1 MAGAAAPF
9 TGSGINPQT
18 LYQDITDSTPTDEEL
33 LGRASPFR
41 YLANQTKVLNHLAS
55 GYALTTNDVGFVD
68 DTSANKSLETSSEAE
83 EAAENDLAKALNA
96 LIAHGM
102 LLGINTSLST
112 SSNWTLKEISP
123 NTVGI
128 APDGNHYGQN
138 NPIFDYFG
146 DQKTF
151 RVVSEY
157 TTSSANLSI
166 TLPTMI
172 GVSGSI
178 QVENPDGST
187 TMTLTQNKAYSFR
200 TYFDGTTP
208 KIVIENADLVIQETP
223 SASETV
229 SGILKISTTAQTTAG
244 VDDTS
249 AVTPAKLIEY
259 INTGRVIFSNNTTTP
274 NTRLDY
280 TAGRFAFS
288 SGGSGKVSAGTLNFA
303 TNGAGGLDTGS
314 FQASIT
320 YHIFGITNVTN
331 GTSSIIASLS
341 LTPTLPSGY
350 TKYKR
355 IMSVLSNSTP
365 AIRPFIQDGVKISL
379 KDTVLSYSGNINTT
393 QTLRSVTVPV
403 GIRVEAWG
411 FASLSN
417 INVNNLTIVIRDPYA
432 NNGLGY
438 SIVFGGVAGT
448 GYDLGGNFSVLTN
461 TNSQLYLSIGGGSDN
476 DFNLYTQGWVDDNI

>member
-18 LYQDITDSTPTDEEL
+18 LYQDITDSTPPGEEL

-41 YLANQTKVLNHLAS
+41 YFANQTKVINELAF
-55 GYALTTNDVGFVD
+55 GYALTTTDVGFIE

-83 EAAENDLAKALNA
+83 EAAEDDLAKALNA

-112 SSNWTLKEISP
+112 SSNWILKEISP

-157 TTSSANLSI
+157 TTLSTNLSI

-172 GVSGSI
+172 GVTGSI
-178 QVENPDGST
+178 QVQNPDGSA

-208 KIVIENADLVIQETP
+208 KIVIENADIP

-229 SGILKISTTAQTTAG
+229 KGTLKISTTAQVTAG
-244 VDDTS
+244 EDDTS
-249 AVTPAKLIEY
+249 AITPVKFMEY
-259 INTGRVIFSNNTTTP
+259 LNTGRVIFSNNATTP
-274 NTRLDY
+274 NTQLDY
-280 TAGRFAFS
+280 TAGRFFFS

-303 TNGAGGLDTGS
+303 INGAGGLDTGS
-314 FQASIT
+314 FQGNTT
-320 YHIFGITNVTN
+320 YHIFGITNFTN
-331 GTSSIIASLS
+331 GTSSIIASLN
-341 LTPTLPSGY
+341 LIPTLPSGY

-365 AIRPFIQDGVKISL
+365 AIRPFIQDGTKVSL
-379 KDTVLSYSGNINTT
+379 KDSVLSYSGNINSTP
-393 QTLRSVTVPV
+393 TLRSMTVPN

-411 FASLSN
+411 FASIATST
-417 INVNNLTIVIRDPYA
+417 VNNLTITIRDPSA

-438 SIVFGGVAGT
+438 GIVYGGSSAG

-461 TNSQLYLSIGGGSDN
+461 TNSQLYTNISGGSTN
-476 DFNLYTQGWVDDNI
+476 SFNLYTQGWIDNNI

>member
-18 LYQDITDSTPTDEEL
+18 LYQDITDSTPPGEEL

-41 YLANQTKVLNHLAS
+41 YFANQTKVINELAF
-55 GYALTTNDVGFVD
+55 GYALTTTDVGFIE

-83 EAAENDLAKALNA
+83 EAAEEDLAKALNA

-112 SSNWTLKEISP
+112 SSNWILKEISP

-166 TLPTMI
+166 TLPTMV
-172 GVSGSI
+172 GVNSSI
-178 QVENPDGST
+178 QVQNPDGST

-208 KIVIENADLVIQETP
+208 KIVIENADFVIEETP

-229 SGILKISTTAQTTAG
+229 KGILKISTTAQTAAG

-249 AVTPAKLIEY
+249 AITPAKFIEY
-259 INTGRVIFSNNTTTP
+259 INTGRVIFSNNATTP
-274 NTRLDY
+274 NTQLDY
-280 TAGRFAFS
+280 TEGRFAFS

-303 TNGAGGLDTGS
+303 INGAGGLDTGS
-314 FQASIT
+314 FQGNTT
-320 YHIFGITNVTN
+320 YHIFGITNFTN
-331 GTSSIIASLS
+331 GTSSIIASLNPI
-341 LTPTLPSGY
+341 PTLPSGY

-365 AIRPFIQDGVKISL
+365 AIRPFIQDGIKVSL
-379 KDTVLSYSGNINTT
+379 KDSVLSYSGNINSTP
-393 QTLRSVTVPV
+393 TLRSMTIPS

-411 FASLSN
+411 FCYIAN
-417 INVNNLTIVIRDPYA
+417 FNVNNLTITIRDPSA

-438 SIVFGGVAGT
+438 GVSYGGSAAG
-448 GYDLGGNFSVLTN
+448 GFDMGGNFSVLTN
-461 TNSQLYLSIGGGSDN
+461 TNSQLYASISGGSTTS
-476 DFNLYTQGWVDDNI
+476 FNLYTQGWIDNNI